1 MAYREYMSRNAPIPV
16 AVFDT
21 KPYDREFLEPAFH
34 RAGLEGRWLT
44 PRLGLETV
52 RLAEGAP
59 AVCVFVND
67 DVSAPVVE
75 ALTRLGVRIVA
86 LRCSGFNNVDLV
98 AAGGRLTVVRVPA
111 YSPHAVAEH
120 AVALMLALNRKIHRA
135 WLRTRD
141 SNFSIHGLLGFDLH
155 GKTAGVI
162 GLGQIGR
169 VMAQILLGFGMRVL
183 GHDPQP
189 DVAWANRLGVE
200 LTDLERLYA
209 ESDVISLHCP
219 LTPQTDG
226 LINSAAISR
235 MKRGVMLINTGR
247 GRLIDT
253 RALLSGLKS
262 GRIGAAGLDVYEEEE
277 RYFFEDFSASGI
289 DDDLLARLTTFP
301 NVLVTSHQA
310 FFTREAMTAIAETT
324 ARNLRQFFAGHPPE
338 NEICHRCAKTPQPC
352 PRLA

>member
-1 MAYREYMSRNAPIPV
+1 MSKSLTIPV

-21 KPYDREFLEPAFH
+21 KPYDREFLEPAFR
-34 RAGLEGRWLT
+34 RAGFEGRWLT
-44 PRLGLETV
+44 PRLGPDTV

-75 ALTRLGVRIVA
+75 ALSGLGVRIVA
-86 LRCSGFNNVDLV
+86 LRCAGFNNVDLV

-111 YSPHAVAEH
+111 YSPYAVAEH
-120 AVALMLALNRKIHRA
+120 AVALMLALNRKLHRA

-141 SNFSIHGLLGFDLH
+141 NNFSIHGLLGFDLH

-169 VMAQILLGFGMRVL
+169 VMARILKGFGMRVL
-183 GHDPQP
+183 GFDPLP
-189 DVAWANRLGVE
+189 DPEWAARIGV
-200 LTDLERLYA
+200 DLVDLDRLYR
-209 ESDVISLHCP
+209 ESDVITLHCP
-219 LTPQTDG
+219 LTPETQG
-226 LINSAAISR
+226 LINAAAIAR

-253 RALLSGLKS
+253 RALLAGLKS

-301 NVLVTSHQA
+301 NVLITSHQA
-310 FFTREAMTAIAETT
+310 FFTREAMMAIAETT
-324 ARNLRQFFAGHPPE
+324 ARNLREFFDGRPPA
-338 NEICHRCAKTPQPC
+338 NEICHRCARTAQPC
-352 PRLA
+352 PRLSAG

>member
-1 MAYREYMSRNAPIPV
+1 MEMTKSPTISV

-21 KPYDREFLEPAFH
+21 KPYDREFLEPAFR
-34 RAGLEGRWLT
+34 RAGLEGRWLA
-44 PRLGLETV
+44 PRLGPDTV
-52 RLAEGAP
+52 RLAEGVP

-67 DVSAPVVE
+67 DVSAPVIH
-75 ALTRLGVRIVA
+75 ALTAMGVRIVA
-86 LRCSGFNNVDLV
+86 LRCAGFNNVDLV

-120 AVALMLALNRKIHRA
+120 AAALMLALNRKIHRA

-141 SNFSIHGLLGFDLH
+141 NNFSIHGLLGFDLY
-155 GKTAGVI
+155 GKTAGLI

-169 VMAQILLGFGMRVL
+169 VMAQILPGFGMRVL

-189 DVAWANRLGVE
+189 DVAWAARLGVE
-200 LTDLERLYA
+200 LTDLDRLYA

-219 LTPQTDG
+219 LTSETQG
-226 LINSAAISR
+226 LINAAAIAR

-247 GRLIDT
+247 GQLIDT
-253 RALLSGLKS
+253 RALLAGLKS
-262 GRIGAAGLDVYEEEE
+262 GRVGAAGLDVYEEEE

-289 DDDLLARLTTFP
+289 DDDRLARLTTFP

-324 ARNLRQFFAGHPPE
+324 AKNLRQFFDGRPPE
-338 NEICHRCAKTPQPC
+338 NEICHRCARTPQPC
-352 PRLA
+352 PRLPVG

>member
-1 MAYREYMSRNAPIPV
+1 MSKSLPIPV

-21 KPYDREFLEPAFH
+21 KPYDREFLEPAFR
-34 RAGLEGRWLT
+34 RAGFEGRWLT
-44 PRLGLETV
+44 PRLGPDTV
-52 RLAEGAP
+52 RLAEGTP

-75 ALTRLGVRIVA
+75 ALSGLGVRIVA
-86 LRCSGFNNVDLV
+86 LRCAGFNNVDLV

-111 YSPHAVAEH
+111 YSPYAVAEH
-120 AVALMLALNRKIHRA
+120 AVALMLALNRKLHRA

-141 SNFSIHGLLGFDLH
+141 NNFSIHGLLGFDLH

-169 VMAQILLGFGMRVL
+169 VMARILKGFGMRVL
-183 GHDPQP
+183 GFDPRP
-189 DVAWANRLGVE
+189 DPEWAARIGV
-200 LTDLERLYA
+200 DLVDLDRLYR
-209 ESDVISLHCP
+209 ESDVITLHCP
-219 LTPQTDG
+219 LTPETQG
-226 LINSAAISR
+226 LINAAAIAR

-253 RALLSGLKS
+253 RALLAGLKS

-301 NVLVTSHQA
+301 NVLITSHQA
-310 FFTREAMTAIAETT
+310 FFTREAMVAIAETT
-324 ARNLRQFFAGHPPE
+324 ARNLREFFDGRPPA
-338 NEICHRCAKTPQPC
+338 NEICHRCARTAQPC
-352 PRLA
+352 PRLSGG